1 VQEGADGHR
10 VDVVPELIDV
20 RTGDITWEQSLRSAS
35 TDVSGI
41 RADIAVRVA
50 EAVDLALGAR
60 ERQ

>member
-1 VQEGADGHR
+1 
-10 VDVVPELIDV
+10 LIDV
-20 RTGDITWEQSLRSAS
+20 RTGDITWEQSLRSES